1 MRLYAGKIPIIS
13 AEIIGVLTE
22 GGEIEVGDATEAQL
36 DVQAVLREY
45 LRRER
50 DINEEAK
57 DYLSRRGLTY
67 SQFGKVKKM
76 IAQQQEFGV
85 GEETITYIIQ
95 QIIMAFENSNNFE
108 EIYADDQALTVKI
121 RNILRKHMD
130 LEEDLDNEVRDRIK
144 NLEEGTRSWE
154 VEYEKVMEQ
163 IRRKKGL
170 E

>member
-85 GEETITYIIQ
+85 GDETITYIIQ

-108 EIYADDQALTVKI
+108 EIYADDQTLTVKI

-144 NLEEGTRSWE
+144 NLEEGSRNWE

-163 IRRKKGL
+163 IRRKRGL

>member
-85 GEETITYIIQ
+85 GEETITYIIG

-130 LEEDLDNEVRDRIK
+130 LEEDLDHEVRDRIK
-144 NLEEGTRSWE
+144 NLEEGTRNWE

>member
-13 AEIIGVLTE
+13 AEIVGVLTD
-22 GGEIEVGDATEAQL
+22 GGEIEVADATEAQL

-76 IAQQQEFGV
+76 IAQQQDFGV

-144 NLEEGTRSWE
+144 NLEEGTRTWE
-154 VEYEKVMEQ
+154 VEYAKVMEQ